1 MTLNDENGASGNN
14 VVVTAAS
21 GTGLSSAA
29 GTGSDRPGTTAGVS
43 GATAQGGGNTTG
55 TGTNGGNGANNNNN
69 INNNTGNS
77 GNGNS
82 GGITLAATVPNGG
95 SNAIGNTIN
104 NNNLNSNITPAAAT
118 ATALSNSG
126 ISINNGNGQNG
137 KQPPQPG
144 SLEKRSTS
152 SSGSGGAGANSTT
165 SANSSGRYIIPKFF
179 EIETLPPLKDADPP
193 EREEL
198 FIQKLHQCCVLFDF
212 SEPLNDLKY
221 KEIKRCALQEI
232 VEHLNNQSNVITE
245 AIYPEAFNMVA
256 INLFRTLPPS
266 SNPNGAEF
274 DPEEDEPT
282 LEVSWPHLQF
292 VYELF
297 LRFLESPDFQ
307 PNVAKR
313 YIDHGFI
320 LNLLELFDSEDPR
333 ERDFLKTVLH
343 RVYGKFLGLRAFIR
357 KQINNIFYKFIY
369 ETEHHNG
376 IAELL
381 EILGSIINGF
391 ALPLKEEH
399 KQFLLKVLLP
409 LHKVKSLSVY
419 HPQLAYCVVQFL
431 EKDASLT
438 QPVIKCLLKFWPK
451 THSPK
456 EVMFLNEFE
465 EILDVIE
472 PAEFQKVMEPLFRQI
487 AKCVSSP
494 HFQVA
499 ERALYYWNND
509 YIMSLIS
516 ENSKVIMPIMFPALY
531 SNSKSHWNK
540 TIHGLIYNAIKL
552 FMEMNQL
559 LFDECHRKYQAEQ
572 EMEQE
577 KLAQRETLWQ
587 QMEDLA
593 VRNSKLTLNDEPSSM
608 AGSGEPGNPSRPT
621 SSNFS
626 HQQQHRQMNG
636 MADGRTTSSS
646 GGAAPSSTV
655 YDRRSMQHSST

>member
-1 MTLNDENGASGNN
+1 MTLNDENGANSNVVAANGTAAATTTTTTSGGNN
-14 VVVTAAS
+14 GGGNGGAGAPSSS
-21 GTGLSSAA
+21 GTGPIGGIGGINNTIGSSGSSSSSSSNSQATSNAA
-29 GTGSDRPGTTAGVS
+29 N
-43 GATAQGGGNTTG
+43 GNN
-55 TGTNGGNGANNNNN
+55 TNGTSNNSNNITNNN
-69 INNNTGNS
+69 INNNSINIS
-77 GNGNS
+77 NGHNK
-82 GGITLAATVPNGG
+82 GAG
-95 SNAIGNTIN
+95 S
-104 NNNLNSNITPAAAT
+104 AAA
-118 ATALSNSG
+118 AAVAANQL
-126 ISINNGNGQNG
+126 
-137 KQPPQPG
+137 
-144 SLEKRSTS
+144 LEKRPS
-152 SSGSGGAGANSTT
+152 SA
-165 SANSSGRYIIPKFF
+165 RFIIPKYN
-179 EIETLPPLKDADPP
+179 EIETLPPLKDAGPG

-198 FIQKLHQCCVLFDF
+198 FIQKLRQCCVLFDF

-245 AIYPEAFNMVA
+245 SIYPEALNMVA
-256 INLFRTLPPS
+256 VNLFRTLPPS

-307 PNVAKR
+307 PSVAKR
-313 YIDHGFI
+313 YIDHSFI

-333 ERDFLKTVLH
+333 ERDFLKTVVH

-438 QPVIKCLLKFWPK
+438 QPVIRCLLKFWPK

-456 EVMFLNEFE
+456 EVMFLNELE

-516 ENSKVIMPIMFPALY
+516 ENSKVILPIMFPALY

-552 FMEMNQL
+552 FMEMNQR
-559 LFDECHRKYQAEQ
+559 LFDECNRKYQAEM
-572 EMEQE
+572 ETEQE
-577 KLAQRETLWQ
+577 KLAQREELWQ

-593 VRNSKLTLNDEPSSM
+593 ARNSKLSIHDSDEVAGGVGGRRTFAPHHQHQLNGT
-608 AGSGEPGNPSRPT
+608 AAATTGSGSMSSAAASPAANSAASPS
-621 SSNFS
+621 
-626 HQQQHRQMNG
+626 
-636 MADGRTTSSS
+636 
-646 GGAAPSSTV
+646 V
-655 YDRRSMQHSST
+655 YDRRSIQHNT